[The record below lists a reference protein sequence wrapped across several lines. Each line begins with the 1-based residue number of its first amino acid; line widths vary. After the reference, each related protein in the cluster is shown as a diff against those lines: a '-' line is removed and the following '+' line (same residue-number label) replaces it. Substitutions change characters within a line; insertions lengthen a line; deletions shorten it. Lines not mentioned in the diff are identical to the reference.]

1 MEIKALDNSDITRI
15 REIDR
20 TELIRI
26 LYSYKKGELEQ
37 ERVVMKVPPWNDE
50 KVDALIGDIT
60 PELEKGGVL
69 FGALDG
75 DVLAGVAVLGDR
87 PVCGDGEMLQMIF
100 LHVSETYRRQGIAAS
115 LMKEVR
121 ELAKERGAKRLYI
134 SATPSDSAIGFYYS
148 LGSKLAPEVDKE
160 LYEKEPGDIHL
171 VLDL

>member
-1 MEIKALDNSDITRI
+1 MEIKTLDNSDIARI

-50 KVDALIGDIT
+50 KVDALISDIT
-60 PELEKGGVL
+60 PEFEKGAVL
-69 FGALDG
+69 LGALDG
-75 DVLAGVAVLGDR
+75 DTLAGVAVLGNR
-87 PVCGDGEMLQMIF
+87 PICGDAEMLQMIF
-100 LHVSETYRRQGIAAS
+100 LHVSEAYRRRGIAGKF
-115 LMKEVR
+115 MKEVVALAR
-121 ELAKERGAKRLYI
+121 EHGAKRLYI
-134 SATPSDSAIGFYYS
+134 SATPSDSAIGFYFG
-148 LGSKLAPEVDKE
+148 LGSKLAPEVDKK